1 MARTAV
7 TVTTLTANSKIVKPG
22 TNAIDV
28 ANGHTIPVAG
38 QSGRLVMEI
47 ANTFAGAKN
56 LTIKVG
62 VNPPAFRASADLVI
76 ALTASSTNIVSL
88 IESAA
93 YIQADGSIWMDFEAA
108 TTGTIIAYL
117 VP

>member
-7 TVTTLTANSKIVKPG
+7 KIVKPG

-28 ANGHTIPVAG
+28 ANGHIVSVAG
-38 QSGRLVMEI
+38 QSGRLVLEI

-56 LTIKVG
+56 LTIKAG
-62 VNPPAFRASADLVI
+62 ANPPAFRSSADLVI
-76 ALTASSTNIVSL
+76 ALGASSTNIVSL

-93 YIQADGSIWMDFEAA
+93 YIQADGSVWLDFEAA